1 MENQTTNTEVKS
13 NFISFYRDNNIE
25 IPLIQRDYV
34 QGSNLQAEKRDA
46 FIDSLYAALI
56 DETTNCD
63 LDFIYGTFENGFFFP
78 LDGQQRLTTLYLLH
92 WYLLNKCRIE
102 DAESYANI
110 TKGINF
116 DERQFTY
123 KTRRSSTAF
132 CQKLIAFHPKSLPET
147 ISKKI
152 KEQNWFSEDW
162 QQDPSIIAML
172 DMLDAL
178 NNKFKKLTAP
188 SIAKM
193 LERLLNTQ
201 AISFDKLDMGAYKLT
216 DSLYIKMNARGKQ
229 LTASENFKANL
240 IKRIEEQKWK
250 ESDCITDHF
259 SHKMDTIYTDLF
271 WEYRGEVNVID
282 YEVINFFA
290 GMAMIGYALKENSET
305 QQKRIQELFKN
316 PLSVRVEDFEESDFK
331 RFTFYL
337 DFYSAVEKISIETE
351 LWKYYNSDNKRGF
364 FEEFIKDENKGTE
377 KKYDRATYS
386 QRVFFYALSELFIN
400 VKDKAIR
407 ENFIRVVRNIVENAT
422 IDSAQTF
429 VGAIK
434 LMKELLEG
442 FLEVLSK
449 EVQDIYSY
457 LSKTD
462 IQSNFASYQVAQE
475 RQKAERIVANL
486 EWKDAIWEAEDHPM
500 FKGDIGFL
508 LLETENN
515 LSLFKKRY
523 EVAKEMFDENGVKGK
538 YRENALLIRTL
549 VSRFDN
555 WGLFWSRLVFDSSTE
570 TWKRILRTDN
580 RWVKYFLLLLD
591 NESKLE
597 QFITEDSSLQKGDED
612 DNDFKLRK
620 KTHTNLYQTEL
631 LAAICEECY
640 LRWEYDNYILYPYN
654 CRNEK
659 LKYIVTHKRN
669 EILSKAIEEGIIT
682 TEHQL
687 KRISTEQQLELN
699 SKKIPFFWGW
709 NVHLTYDNKEYVWWY
724 NGKITQNG
732 QDCTKEI
739 LKIFE

>member
-1 MENQTTNTEVKS
+1 MENKKYTLLNFLKS
-13 NFISFYRDNNIE
+13 EYSDAISFE
-25 IPLIQRDYV
+25 IPIIQRDYA
-34 QGSNLQAEKRDA
+34 QGRSDERSKEIRKTFLG
-46 FIDSLYAALI
+46 SLIAAVENYPQKNI
-56 DETTNCD
+56 E
-63 LDFIYGTFENGFFFP
+63 LDFVYGKRNKNKVYL
-78 LDGQQRLTTLYLLH
+78 LDGQQRITTLYLLH
-92 WYLLNKCRIE
+92 WYLAQRLQKPSLLKDVALSYRVRQYADEFTQKISDESTQIDFTSSIPSQAICNCTWFFDAWKHDPTVKGMLNTL
-102 DAESYANI
+102 D
-110 TKGINF
+110 
-116 DERQFTY
+116 
-123 KTRRSSTAF
+123 
-132 CQKLIAFHPKSLPET
+132 T
-147 ISKKI
+147 IHELLKDKKI
-152 KEQNWFSEDW
+152 SEEHYW
-162 QQDPSIIAML
+162 QPLEEEAVTFYWL
-172 DMLDAL
+172 D
-178 NNKFKKLTAP
+178 
-188 SIAKM
+188 
-193 LERLLNTQ
+193 LEEHQ
-201 AISFDKLDMGAYKLT
+201 LT
-216 DSLYIKMNARGKQ
+216 DELYLKMNARGKQ
-229 LTASENFKANL
+229 LSNFENFKASL
-240 IKRIEEQKWK
+240 VKH
-250 ESDCITDHF
+250 ITDNGWEKNTPEEDSF
-259 SHKMDTIYTDLF
+259 SFKMDTIYTDLF
-271 WEYRGEVNVID
+271 WEYRGKMNVID
-282 YEVINFFA
+282 YEVTNFFA
-290 GMAMIGYALKENSET
+290 GMAMIGYAIKENSVA
-305 QQKRIQELFKN
+305 QQKRIQELFNN

-331 RFTFYL
+331 LFMSYL
-337 DFYSAVEKISIETE
+337 DFYSAEKNISIETE

-364 FEEFIKDENKGTE
+364 FEEFIKDENKGIGE
-377 KKYDRATYS
+377 FYKGATYP
-386 QRVFFYALSELFIN
+386 QRVFFYALSELFIK

-462 IQSNFASYQVAQE
+462 IQSNFASYQVTQE
-475 RQKAERIVANL
+475 KQKAERIVANP
-486 EWKDAIWEAEDHPM
+486 EWKDVIWEAEEHSM

-523 EVAKEMFDENGVKGK
+523 EVAKEMFEEKGVKGK
-538 YRENALLIRTL
+538 YRENALLIRAL

-555 WGLFWSRLVFDSSTE
+555 WYLFWSRLVFDSSTE

-631 LAAICEECY
+631 LVAICEECY
-640 LRWEYDNYILYPYN
+640 LRWESNNYILYPYN

-699 SKKIPFFWGW
+699 GKKIPFFWGW
-709 NVHLTYDNKEYVWWY
+709 NVHFTYDDKEYVWWY
-724 NGKITQNG
+724 NGQITQNG
-732 QDCTKEI
+732 QVCTEEI
-739 LKIFE
+739 LKNL

>member
-13 NFISFYRDNNIE
+13 NFISFYRNNNIE

-63 LDFIYGTFENGFFFP
+63 LDFIYGTFKNGFFFP

-229 LTASENFKANL
+229 LTAFENFKANL

-282 YEVINFFA
+282 YEVTNFFA
-290 GMAMIGYALKENSET
+290 GMAMIGYALKENSEA
-305 QQKRIQELFKN
+305 QQKRIQELFNN
-316 PLSVRVEDFEESDFK
+316 PLSVRVEDFEKSDFE
-331 RFTFYL
+331 RFTSYL
-337 DFYSAVEKISIETE
+337 DLYSEVEKISIETE

-364 FEEFIKDENKGTE
+364 FEEFIKDENKGTGE
-377 KKYDRATYS
+377 FYKGATYP
-386 QRVFFYALSELFIN
+386 QRVFFYALSELFM
-400 VKDKAIR
+400 KSEDKNNIS
-407 ENFIRVVRNIVENAT
+407 EDFIRVIRNIVENAT

-449 EVQDIYSY
+449 GVQDIYSY
-457 LSKTD
+457 LSKTA
-462 IQSNFASYQVAQE
+462 IQSNFASYQVTQE
-475 RQKAERIVANL
+475 KQKAERIVANL
-486 EWKDAIWEAEDHPM
+486 EWKDVIWEAENHPM

-523 EVAKEMFDENGVKGK
+523 EVAKEMFDEKGVKGK
-538 YRENALLIRTL
+538 YKENMLLIRAL
-549 VSRFDN
+549 VATFDE
-555 WGLFWSRLVFDSSTE
+555 WHLLTHGLTYDCEKDTWKEILEYDRDSSA
-570 TWKRILRTDN
+570 
-580 RWVKYFLLLLD
+580 YFLKVLD
-591 NESKLE
+591 SPIPLEELVKQPSKM
-597 QFITEDSSLQKGDED
+597 KGYEEPHQD
-612 DNDFKLRK
+612 
-620 KTHTNLYQTEL
+620 LYQTNL
-631 LAAICEECY
+631 LEAIQQRRPNNRGFTY
-640 LRWEYDNYILYPYN
+640 HSSWGVHILYPPYYSGYYYG
-654 CRNEK
+654 CIIGEERNKK
-659 LKYIVTHKRN
+659 LAQAVDKD
-669 EILSKAIEEGIIT
+669 II
-682 TEHQL
+682 
-687 KRISTEQQLELN
+687 KTEQQLEVN

-709 NVHLTYDNKEYVWWY
+709 DVHFIYKDKEYVWRY
-724 NGKITQNG
+724 DGKITQGEQN
-732 QDCTKEI
+732 CTEEI

>member
-1 MENQTTNTEVKS
+1 MENKKYTLLNFLKS
-13 NFISFYRDNNIE
+13 EYSDAISFE
-25 IPLIQRDYV
+25 IPIIQRDYA
-34 QGSNLQAEKRDA
+34 QGRSDERSKEIRKTFLG
-46 FIDSLYAALI
+46 SLIAAVENYPQKNI
-56 DETTNCD
+56 E
-63 LDFIYGTFENGFFFP
+63 LDFVYGKRNKNKVYL
-78 LDGQQRLTTLYLLH
+78 LDGQQRITTLYLLH
-92 WYLLNKCRIE
+92 WYLAQRLQKPLLLKDVALSYRVRQYADEFTQKISDKSTQIDFTSSIPSQAICNCTWFFDAWKHDPTVKGMLNTL
-102 DAESYANI
+102 D
-110 TKGINF
+110 
-116 DERQFTY
+116 
-123 KTRRSSTAF
+123 
-132 CQKLIAFHPKSLPET
+132 T
-147 ISKKI
+147 IHELLKDKKI
-152 KEQNWFSEDW
+152 SEEHYW
-162 QQDPSIIAML
+162 QPLEEEAVTFYWL
-172 DMLDAL
+172 D
-178 NNKFKKLTAP
+178 
-188 SIAKM
+188 
-193 LERLLNTQ
+193 LEEHQ
-201 AISFDKLDMGAYKLT
+201 LT
-216 DSLYIKMNARGKQ
+216 DELYLKMNARGKQ
-229 LTASENFKANL
+229 LSNFENFKASL
-240 IKRIEEQKWK
+240 VKH
-250 ESDCITDHF
+250 ITDNGWEKNTPEEDSF
-259 SHKMDTIYTDLF
+259 SFKMDTIYTDLF
-271 WEYRGEVNVID
+271 WEYRGKMNVID
-282 YEVINFFA
+282 YEVTNFFA
-290 GMAMIGYALKENSET
+290 GMAMIGYAIKENSVA
-305 QQKRIQELFKN
+305 QQKRIQELFNN

-331 RFTFYL
+331 LFMSYL
-337 DFYSAVEKISIETE
+337 DFYSAEKNISIETE

-364 FEEFIKDENKGTE
+364 FEEFIKDENKGIGE
-377 KKYDRATYS
+377 FYKGATYP
-386 QRVFFYALSELFIN
+386 QRVFFYALSELFIK

-462 IQSNFASYQVAQE
+462 IQSNFASYQVTQE
-475 RQKAERIVANL
+475 KQKAERIVANP
-486 EWKDAIWEAEDHPM
+486 EWKDVIWEAEEHSM

-523 EVAKEMFDENGVKGK
+523 EVAKEMFEEKGVKGK
-538 YRENALLIRTL
+538 YRENALLIRAL

-555 WGLFWSRLVFDSSTE
+555 WYLFWSRLVFDSSTE

-631 LAAICEECY
+631 LVAICEECY
-640 LRWEYDNYILYPYN
+640 LRWESNNYILYPYN

-699 SKKIPFFWGW
+699 GKKIPFFWGW
-709 NVHLTYDNKEYVWWY
+709 NVHFTYDDKEYVWWY
-724 NGKITQNG
+724 NGQITQNG
-732 QDCTKEI
+732 QVCTEEI
-739 LKIFE
+739 LKNL

>member
-13 NFISFYRDNNIE
+13 NFISFYRNNNIK

-63 LDFIYGTFENGFFFP
+63 LDFIYGTFKNGFFFP

-282 YEVINFFA
+282 YEVTNFFA
-290 GMAMIGYALKENSET
+290 GMAMIGYALKENSEA
-305 QQKRIQELFKN
+305 QQKRIQELFNN

-331 RFTFYL
+331 LFMSYL
-337 DFYSAVEKISIETE
+337 DFYSTEKNISIETK
-351 LWKYYNSDNKRGF
+351 LWKYYNSNNKRGF
-364 FEEFIKDENKGTE
+364 FEEFIKDENKGTGE
-377 KKYDRATYS
+377 FYKGATYS
-386 QRVFFYALSELFIN
+386 QRIFFYALSELFIK
-400 VKDKAIR
+400 VKDKATR

-434 LMKELLEG
+434 LINELLKG
-442 FLEVLSK
+442 
-449 EVQDIYSY
+449 VQDIYSY
-457 LSKTD
+457 LNKTT
-462 IQSNFASYQVAQE
+462 IQSNFASYQVTQE
-475 RQKAERIVANL
+475 KQKAARIVANPK
-486 EWKDAIWEAEDHPM
+486 WKDLIWEAEEHLM

-508 LLETENN
+508 LLETEND

-538 YRENALLIRTL
+538 YRENALLIRAL

-555 WGLFWSRLVFDSSTE
+555 WGLFWNLNYDSTVYN
-570 TWKRILRTDN
+570 WKTYILRTVYKEKDN
-580 RWVKYFLLLLD
+580 AITKHFLTLLD
-591 NESKLE
+591 KEDMLE
-597 QFITEDSSLQKGDED
+597 QFITENSPLKEE
-612 DNDFKLRK
+612 NEHFELYK
-620 KTHTNLYQTEL
+620 KTHENLYQTEL

-640 LRWEYDNYILYPYN
+640 LRWEFDNYILYPYN
-654 CRNEK
+654 SRTEK
-659 LKYIVTHKRN
+659 NKYIVTSESEAYKKLLQTIVQRN
-669 EILSKAIEEGIIT
+669 IP
-682 TEHQL
+682 
-687 KRISTEQQLELN
+687 TEQRLEWN
-699 SKKIPFFWGW
+699 SKKLPFLWGR
-709 NVHLTYDNKEYVWWY
+709 NINFSFNGKEYLFE
-724 NGKITQNG
+724 GKGFNRITQNG
-732 QDCTKEI
+732 QDCTEEI